1 MLVTVWS
8 IYAVSGCFC
17 DRSGGDYAALVIV
30 KWGQSAY
37 NNSSIR
43 NVICISICVKGCDA
57 VSVVIVGGNE
67 RMGRRYTDLCRK
79 AKVYL
84 QMSGDMRDFGT
95 PDLLVL
101 FTGTASHKMVR
112 SALSKTDTNKTKIA
126 RSHSASM
133 AALKSIME
141 EYFGK
146 ELSCQKKY

>member
-1 MLVTVWS
+1 M
-8 IYAVSGCFC
+8 
-17 DRSGGDYAALVIV
+17 
-30 KWGQSAY
+30 
-37 NNSSIR
+37 
-43 NVICISICVKGCDA
+43 
-57 VSVVIVGGNE
+57 SVVIVGGNE
-67 RMGRRYTDLCRK
+67 RMGRRYTDLCRDYNCK